1 MVHLLRWRRRMK
13 NLAEFLA
20 ARRFHDSEQPVLP
33 EAGNCINCGADLA
46 ESQLYREYRIC
57 ERCRYHYSVGAHRRV
72 ELLVDPGSWV
82 EYGLLADHMD
92 AGLGDRFLAG
102 DHAD

>member
-1 MVHLLRWRRRMK
+1 MK

-46 ESQLYREYRIC
+46 ESQLYRE
-57 ERCRYHYSVGAHRRV
+57 
-72 ELLVDPGSWV
+72 
-82 EYGLLADHMD
+82 
-92 AGLGDRFLAG
+92 
-102 DHAD
+102 